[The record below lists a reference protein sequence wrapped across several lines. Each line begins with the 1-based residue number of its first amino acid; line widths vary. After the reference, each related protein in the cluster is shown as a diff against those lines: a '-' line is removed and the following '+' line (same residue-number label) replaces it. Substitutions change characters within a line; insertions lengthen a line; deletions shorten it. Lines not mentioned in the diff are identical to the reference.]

1 MSVLSSSLWP
11 MEVVAAPALAPDS
24 GLSSPPPACPAA
36 WGWAGGSCCSGREPG
51 ASLHCGGRASGKGW
65 GGGGGGN
72 LKVHSLTSNFLM
84 FSGGKGLWE
93 AANDPG
99 SCGSTFLSSLQL
111 KFPAFPYFWPHPS
124 LMQQLDQDQGT
135 SLLRSP
141 PPLLSPG
148 GQWTP
153 L

>member
-1 MSVLSSSLWP
+1 MAFHP
-11 MEVVAAPALAPDS
+11 HPQPALQPGD
-24 GLSSPPPACPAA
+24 GLEGAVALV
-36 WGWAGGSCCSGREPG
+36 GSREPAFTVGEGHQEKAG
-51 ASLHCGGRASGKGW
+51 AGE
-65 GGGGGGN
+65 GGGN

-135 SLLRSP
+135 SLLPSP
-141 PPLLSPG
+141 PPLMSPG